1 MDGFYVEV
9 IPLGEL
15 GGFIERWYEE
25 VGNGFSV
32 GFGER
37 PYEGEMLGLQ

>member
-9 IPLGEL
+9 FLLGEL
-15 GGFIERWYEE
+15 GGFIERYEE

-37 PYEGEMLGLQ
+37 PYEGEMMLGLQ